1 MAISAAQTIT
11 GSNCQGQATSALV
24 TGIVQIGASQT
35 AVQFPT
41 ADIGYAIGVEIV
53 ESGGYVTIDLQTGIA
68 TPSAAYVAGTAQV
81 ETATVVAAS
90 GCTSNGNCS
99 MTFTSTAVTGSPV
112 TVVVALTTVL
122 TTATLVAAALAA
134 GLAANAAI
142 AAQWT
147 VTSSGA
153 DIIATRVSDAN
164 GYKYANEA
172 TSAMNI
178 AIPSGLGLTAAP
190 TSANTTPGVVSS
202 GVNITDGDG
211 KDFEGVTLVSMAR
224 MYGLEVNVTSG
235 TADLESGSAVVVCPL
250 PVKFWNSSGITS
262 TFLTGDLILTS
273 SAAATNLTVT
283 VIGKST

>member
-24 TGIVQIGASQT
+24 TGIVQIGDSQT
-35 AVQFPT
+35 ATQFT
-41 ADIGYAIGVEIV
+41 DATIGYAIGVEIV
-53 ESGGYVTIDLQTGIA
+53 ASGGYVTIDLQTGIA

-99 MTFTSTAVTGSPV
+99 LTFTSAAVTGSPL
-112 TVVVALTTVL
+112 TVVVALTTAL

-147 VTSSGA
+147 VTSSVA
-153 DIIATRVSDAN
+153 DIIFTRVSDAN
-164 GYKYANEA
+164 GYKYANEPG
-172 TSAMNI
+172 TNL

-190 TSANTTPGVVSS
+190 TSANTTVGVVSS
-202 GVNITDGDG
+202 GVNVTDGDG
-211 KDFEGVTLVSMAR
+211 KDFEGVTLVSMAT
-224 MYGLEVNVTSG
+224 MYALEINVTSG
-235 TADLESGSAVVVCPL
+235 AAIGENSSAGDYYKL
-250 PVKFWNSSGITS
+250 PVKFWNSAGITG
-262 TFLTGDLILTS
+262 TTITGDLVLTS
-273 SAAATNLTVT
+273 TAAATDLTVT
-283 VIGKST
+283 VIGKAT

>member
-24 TGIVQIGASQT
+24 TGIVQIGASQA

-53 ESGGYVTIDLQTGIA
+53 ASGGSVSIDLQSGIA

-81 ETATVVAAS
+81 ETATVVAPS
-90 GCTSNGNCS
+90 GATSNGPCS
-99 MTFTSTAVTGSPV
+99 LTFTSAAVVGSPL
-112 TVVVALTTVL
+112 TVSVALTTASN
-122 TTATLVAAALAA
+122 TATLVAAALAA

-142 AAQWT
+142 AAVWT
-147 VTSSGA
+147 VTSSAA
-153 DIIATRVSDAN
+153 DIIMTRKSDAN

-172 TSAMNI
+172 GTNL
-178 AIPSGLGLTAAP
+178 AIPAGLGITAAP
-190 TSANTTPGVVSS
+190 TSANTTAGVVSS
-202 GVNITDGDG
+202 GVRVTDGDG

-224 MYGLEVNVTSG
+224 LYSMEINIT
-235 TADLESGSAVVVCPL
+235 SGSASAGNGTQVLTTPS
-250 PVKFWNSSGITS
+250 KFWNSSGITGTLLTADLTITS
-262 TFLTGDLILTS
+262 T
-273 SAAATNLTVT
+273 ANATNATVT

>member
-11 GSNCQGQATSALV
+11 GSNCQGQATSSLV

-35 AVQFPT
+35 ATQFTT

-53 ESGGYVTIDLQTGIA
+53 ASGGSVAIDLQTGIA

-90 GCTSNGNCS
+90 GSSNGNCS
-99 MTFTSTAVTGSPV
+99 LTFTSAAVTGSPL
-112 TVVVALTTVL
+112 TVVVPLTTASNS
-122 TTATLVAAALAA
+122 ATLVAAALAA
-134 GLAANAAI
+134 GLAANTAI
-142 AAQWT
+142 ATVWT

-153 DIIATRVSDAN
+153 DIIITRKSDAN

-172 TSAMNI
+172 GTNL
-178 AIPSGLGLTAAP
+178 AIPAGLGISAAP

-202 GVNITDGDG
+202 GVRVLDGDG

-224 MYGLEVNVTSG
+224 LYSLEINVTSG
-235 TADLESGSAVVVCPL
+235 TAGAGNGTDVFHL
-250 PVKFWNSSGITS
+250 PAKVWNTAGITD
-262 TFLTGDLILTS
+262 TLLTADLTLTS
-273 SAAATNLTVT
+273 TAAATNLTIT
-283 VIGKST
+283 AIGKSS

>member
-41 ADIGYAIGVEIV
+41 ADIGYAIGIEIV
-53 ESGGYVTIDLQTGIA
+53 ASGGYVTIDLQTGIA

-90 GCTSNGNCS
+90 GCTSNGNC
-99 MTFTSTAVTGSPV
+99 TLTLTSAAVVGTPLS
-112 TVVVALTTVL
+112 VVVPLTTASN
-122 TTATLVAAALAA
+122 TATLVAAALAA
-134 GLAANAAI
+134 GLAANAAVS
-142 AAQWT
+142 AAWT

-153 DIIATRVSDAN
+153 DILLTRKSDAN

-172 TSAMNI
+172 FTNL
-178 AIPSGLGLTAAP
+178 AIPSGLGITAAP
-190 TSANTTPGVVSS
+190 TSYNTTPGVVSS
-202 GVNITDGDG
+202 GVNVTDGDG

-235 TADLESGSAVVVCPL
+235 AATAANATASEAYKL
-250 PVKFWNSSGITS
+250 PAKFWNSNGITG
-262 TFLTGDLILTS
+262 TTITGDLVLTS
-273 SAAATNLTVT
+273 TSAATNLTAT